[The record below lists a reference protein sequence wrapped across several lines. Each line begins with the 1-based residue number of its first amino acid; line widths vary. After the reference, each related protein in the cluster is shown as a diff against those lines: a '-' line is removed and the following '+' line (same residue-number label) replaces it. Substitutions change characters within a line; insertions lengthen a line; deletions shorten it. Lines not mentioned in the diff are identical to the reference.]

1 MLDLTGF
8 SLNRNPIAKVQIIF
22 EISKGCPKVCAFFF
36 MFFRKIKR
44 PSFWRDFV
52 PPFQVRCKSVTGP
65 FQVRSQKRTQSEG
78 TTDSQRRENKVTAAL
93 GRLEI
98 SPQKKLFCDNP
109 TFLH

>member
-36 MFFRKIKR
+36 SCFFRKIKH

-52 PPFQVRCKSVTGP
+52 SKPQVRFTSVTSP
-65 FQVRSQKRTQSEG
+65 FQVRSPKRTQSG
-78 TTDSQRRENKVTAAL
+78 FTTDSQRRENDGTTVL
-93 GRLEI
+93 
-98 SPQKKLFCDNP
+98 
-109 TFLH
+109 